1 MRDLNNNEPK
11 DPPIEGDDIEVS
23 QELKEGEGGDPVDG
37 DTPFEPEE
45 VTITLGD
52 PPPEPTEEEQAH
64 QQEQARPWVKE
75 LRKANKEKDRV
86 IRELQAQ
93 VKANNQQTQ
102 APELVLG
109 KEPTL
114 ADHDYDE
121 AAYSAALKKHAAQEL
136 EIAQVKRQKDEAANA
151 EKTAWDAKI
160 ASYNQRK
167 TKLGVSDFEDAED
180 VVKSTLSV
188 TQQGLLIEA
197 LDNPEAMVYAIGT
210 NPAKAK
216 ELATITNP
224 VKFTVAV
231 AKLETEMRI
240 TPKKSSAPPP
250 ERAIRGGASVTSTI
264 DSKLEALYA
273 EATRTNDISKVRAY
287 KNQLRQK
294 Q

>member
-1 MRDLNNNEPK
+1 MLDLENGEDQTEDQNGVIDGEVTDITPK
-11 DPPIEGDDIEVS
+11 KDTNAPTEDGPIEEVA
-23 QELKEGEGGDPVDG
+23 
-37 DTPFEPEE
+37 
-45 VTITLGD
+45 ITFGD
-52 PPPEPTEEEQAH
+52 PPPEPTEEERAH
-64 QQEQARPWVKE
+64 QQEQARPWVRE

-93 VKANNQQTQ
+93 VNAGKQQAQ

-121 AAYSAALKKHAAQEL
+121 AAYSAALKQHAAKEL
-136 EIAQVKRQKDEAANA
+136 EIAQAKRQKEEAANA

-167 TKLGVSDFEDAED
+167 AKLGVSDFEDAED
-180 VVKSTLSV
+180 VVKATLST

-197 LDNPEAMVYAIGT
+197 LDNPEAMVYAIGM

-216 ELATITNP
+216 ELAAITNP

-240 TPKKSSAPPP
+240 TPKKSTAPPP
-250 ERAIRGGASVTSTI
+250 ERAIRGGASVTSTT
-264 DSKLEALYA
+264 DSKMDALIA
-273 EATRTNDISKVRAY
+273 EAQRTGDGTKLRAY
-287 KNQLRQK
+287 KNALRQK
-294 Q
+294 G